1 VVEADPDVSGSR
13 PSVLGAVMLSA
24 KRRPVVCEGVGGRIQ
39 ARCRLICS
47 MDGGLMAVTADLA
60 KLLDK
65 AYEDKT
71 LAELVDAPV
80 SALSGVSEGDAKLL
94 AEAFNVKT
102 IGDLGRNKF
111 FRAATALVDL
121 AGTAK

>member
-1 VVEADPDVSGSR
+1 
-13 PSVLGAVMLSA
+13 MLSA
-24 KRRPVVCEGVGGRIQ
+24 KRRPVVCEGVGGRIH

-102 IGDLGRNKF
+102 IGGSRAQQILPCRDRAGRLGRK
-111 FRAATALVDL
+111 REVTRPARCSTSDGAVASCS
-121 AGTAK
+121 

>member
-1 VVEADPDVSGSR
+1 
-13 PSVLGAVMLSA
+13 
-24 KRRPVVCEGVGGRIQ
+24 
-39 ARCRLICS
+39 
-47 MDGGLMAVTADLA
+47 MDGGLMVTADLG

-80 SALSGVSEGDAKLL
+80 SALAGVSEGDAKLL
-94 AEAFNVKT
+94 AEAFNVIT
-102 IGDLGRNKF
+102 VGDLGRNKY

-121 AGTAK
+121 AGGAK